1 MKKLMENAAARFTAT
16 VLLCLSILFS
26 VFCLSGLVLTQEGYV
41 SGHESFF
48 DSEFART
55 EMHDLAMQVTLN
67 ALNGKAADD
76 IHSAANTGWL
86 IREADPK
93 KSVLALVDK
102 KNLSGKISVKSYFW
116 FLNEAEIL
124 DLWQTDTDDSDVQ
137 LLLNMLNERKGVSA
151 GRTDLYFL
159 APQNSDEFGYMSY
172 QTYRFI
178 LLNRELYLPGLIIGT
193 ILSIVLLYF
202 CLCASGR
209 RAGRTECRL
218 YFIDRI
224 PLEILASVCVTA
236 VVLIIRTGIEFLSV
250 YYRYLYRGIGT
261 IAVTVTAAVFFLLT
275 LVFSLSRRTR
285 SGTLLRST
293 LIYMIYGLLRKA
305 VSVIPEMPV
314 TAACA
319 AGLWLLNCFTAF
331 TQRPGL
337 FMAMVMVIN
346 LAACIFVLYKTWCS
360 QQAETATRLVVNGDL
375 RYRMP
380 PEKAAMMT
388 PNERMIIKNLD
399 SISEG
404 MARAVEEKMK
414 SERLKTELITNV
426 SHDIKTPL
434 TSIINYT
441 DLLQKEEDEEKKQEY
456 LEILSRNAA
465 RLKKLS
471 EDLVEASKASTG
483 NVHTEIVPLNLKEMT
498 EQAIAEYE
506 EKLKMADLTPVV
518 TIHDPSASVMADGRL
533 LWRVLSN
540 LLSNCV
546 KYAQPGTRVYISST
560 RPNAG
565 YIMLSVKNVSRDILN
580 ISAQELMER
589 FVRGDQ
595 SRSSEG
601 SGLGLN
607 IARSLTELMGGTFS
621 LRIDGDLF
629 RADITLPKADDQ
641 PETAL
646 NSEA

>member
-1 MKKLMENAAARFTAT
+1 MKKLMENTAVRFLAA
-16 VLLCLSILFS
+16 VLLCAGILFS
-26 VFCLSGLVLTQEGYV
+26 VFCLAGLAITENGYV
-41 SGHESFF
+41 SDHESFF
-48 DSEFART
+48 DSEFAYRDVR
-55 EMHDLAMQVTLN
+55 DLASQTVYETLM
-67 ALNGKAADD
+67 GRDSD
-76 IHSAANTGWL
+76 EIHSAANTGWL
-86 IREADPK
+86 IRELDT
-93 KSVLALVDK
+93 KSDVLTLLDK
-102 KNLSGKISVKSYFW
+102 KNLSEKTSVRSFLW
-116 FLNEAEIL
+116 FMNEAGIL
-124 DLWQTDTDDSDVQ
+124 DVWETDSSEADYQS
-137 LLLNMLNERKGVSA
+137 LRNMLAERGGASA
-151 GRTDLYFL
+151 GRVDMWFRVPRS
-159 APQNSDEFGYMSY
+159 AAEFGWQGY
-172 QTYRFI
+172 QTYSFI
-178 LLNRELYLPGLIIGT
+178 LANKSMYIPGLIAGFLI
-193 ILSIVLLYF
+193 SFALLYF
-202 CLCASGR
+202 CLSASGR
-209 RAGRTECRL
+209 RSGGPQYRL

-224 PLEILASVCVTA
+224 PLEILAAVCLGA
-236 VVLIIRTGIEFLSV
+236 ALF
-250 YYRYLYRGIGT
+250 IGT
-261 IAVTVTAAVFFLLT
+261 AGMDLWSVEFRNLYYGAGIIAATVTAGTAVLLT
-275 LVFSLSRRTR
+275 LVFSLSRRIKC
-285 SGTLLRST
+285 GTLLRST
-293 LIYMIYGLLRKA
+293 LIYMIYGLLRK
-305 VSVIPEMPV
+305 VISVIPEMPV

-380 PEKAAMMT
+380 PEKAALMT
-388 PNERMIIKNLD
+388 PNERMIVKNLD

-483 NVHTEIVPLNLKEMT
+483 NVHTEIVPVNLKEMT

-641 PETAL
+641 PEISL
-646 NSEA
+646 NSED